1 MTIKKAPKTVEERRR
16 SEKAGYQQGFSIAG
30 AALLSR
36 PWLVAQPPEKFE
48 DFTLASFIK
57 TDKGYS

>member
-1 MTIKKAPKTVEERRR
+1 MAIKKTPQTVEERRR

-30 AALLSR
+30 AALLAR
-36 PWLVAQPPEKFE
+36 PWLVPQPPEKFE

>member
-1 MTIKKAPKTVEERRR
+1 LA
-16 SEKAGYQQGFSIAG
+16 
-30 AALLSR
+30 R